1 MKAAFAAYQQPEA
14 RSPQMAGSK
23 SRGEMRSAFTPL
35 NANSPAGRAPGK
47 PVTPDKLSLLMT
59 QWNDRMT
66 TVCVTFEPLH

>member
-23 SRGEMRSAFTPL
+23 SRGEMRSPFTPL
-35 NANSPAGRAPGK
+35 NANSPGVPGK
-47 PVTPDKLSLLMT
+47 PVTPDKLLLLMAH
-59 QWNDRMT
+59 WNDRMK